1 MKGLFALI
9 VFSMVV
15 VAAANAQQS
24 YVFESSP
31 ISYPQIEDCPP
42 NDLLSTELCIKL
54 AQFNQLYSKEVS
66 TGAPDFQT
74 SIEIIK
80 PDLYYSVQK
89 LSKYFCKCLKK
100 GLLQREQAENDFRI
114 ILEKC
119 LQIAQRDTSPIEA
132 ELRATSNP
140 TEIVCIFDKIVIK
153 N

>member
-1 MKGLFALI
+1 MRGLFALFI
-9 VFSMVV
+9 LFALSA
-15 VAAANAQQS
+15 VAAKAQQS

-31 ISYPQIEDCPP
+31 VSYPKIEDCPQ
-42 NDLLSTELCIKL
+42 NDLLSPELRIKL
-54 AQFNQLYSKEVS
+54 EQFNQIYSKKVS

-100 GLLQREQAENDFRI
+100 GILQKDQAENEFRI

-132 ELRATSNP
+132 ELRTTSNP
-140 TEIVCIFDKIVIK
+140 IEIVCIFDKIVIK

>member
-1 MKGLFALI
+1 MKGLFSLFVFI
-9 VFSMVV
+9 VIS
-15 VAAANAQQS
+15 AIAANAQQS
-24 YVFESSP
+24 YIFESSP
-31 ISYPQIEDCPP
+31 ISYPQIKDCPQ
-42 NDLLSTELCIKL
+42 NDLLSLELSIKL
-54 AQFNQLYSKEVS
+54 EQFNQLYSKKVS

-89 LSKYFCKCLKK
+89 LSKYFSKCLKK
-100 GLLQREQAENDFRI
+100 GTLQKDQAENEFRT

-132 ELRATSNP
+132 ELRTTSNP
-140 TEIVCIFDKIVIK
+140 AEIVCIFDKIVIK